1 MAWLGGTAQLVL
13 TAALAGAAS
22 SLLGLGLPEAMAVG
36 AAISV
41 SSTAVV
47 MRVLVDRAELESRH
61 GRTALGILLLQDL
74 AVIPLGLAI
83 IAAGKGRGGAEA
95 LGELLRNVG
104 LALLFILVSYVVVRY
119 ILPGMFQ
126 RARLSGTATSRWFL
140 LSSLRSARPG
150 CHTPSAYRR
159 SSAPLSGDS
168 YSRNLP
174 LRFRFEPTLDPC
186 EPFL

>member
-1 MAWLGGTAQLVL
+1 MVL

-126 RARLSGTATSRWFL
+126 RASALRNRDLPVVLAVFVALGTAW
-140 LSSLRSARPG
+140 LSHALG
-150 CHTPSAYRR
+150 
-159 SSAPLSGDS
+159 LSPILGA
-168 YSRNLP
+168 
-174 LRFRFEPTLDPC
+174 FIG
-186 EPFL
+186 